1 MISSYQNRSEAVD
14 RWSLF
19 FLLIGTSTFFGSI
32 AHSIS
37 CNTNSFTYQMVWV
50 VMQLTSGMSVFYA
63 QRSVISA
70 QISNS
75 KQKRNLERFTLFQFI
90 VFVSCVILFMDFKVV
105 AINSAIGLFQLL
117 YLTFPQK
124 VNVWNYNSMVSS
136 GFIIS
141 FASIYVNRN
150 QLSFASW
157 FNYNDVAHLIM
168 LLSLYLIYRGV
179 KDKHHNVQLQESMSD
194 APNEYE
200 SSQEVFEEIK

>member
-1 MISSYQNRSEAVD
+1 
-14 RWSLF
+14 
-19 FLLIGTSTFFGSI
+19 
-32 AHSIS
+32 
-37 CNTNSFTYQMVWV
+37 MVWG

-70 QISNS
+70 QISNN
-75 KQKRNLERFTLFQFI
+75 KQKRILERFTLFQFI
-90 VFVSCVILFMDFKVV
+90 VFVPCVLLFMDFKVV

-157 FNYNDVAHLIM
+157 FNYNDVAHMIM
-168 LLSLYLIYRGV
+168 LLSLFLIYSGV
-179 KDKHHNVQLQESMSD
+179 KDKHQNLELPTNINTVPPEFDNSK
-194 APNEYE
+194 
-200 SSQEVFEEIK
+200 EVYEEIN

>member
-70 QISNS
+70 QISNN

-90 VFVSCVILFMDFKVV
+90 VFVPCVVLFMDFKVV

-124 VNVWNYNSMVSS
+124 VKVWNYNSMVSS

-168 LLSLYLIYRGV
+168 LLSLYLIYTGV
-179 KDKHHNVQLQESMSD
+179 KDKHQNIQVPASINT
-194 APNEYE
+194 APPEFEN
-200 SSQEVFEEIK
+200 SKEVYEEIN